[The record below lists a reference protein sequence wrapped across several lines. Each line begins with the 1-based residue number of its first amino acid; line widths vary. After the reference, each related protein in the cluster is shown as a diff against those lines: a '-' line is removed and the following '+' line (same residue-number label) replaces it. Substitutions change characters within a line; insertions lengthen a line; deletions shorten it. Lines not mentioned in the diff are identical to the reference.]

1 MNIWN
6 KTPLKATKLMKS
18 SELQIIVCCE
28 CERKYHVL
36 ALFFSLGISL
46 CPLLGQNT
54 GAALWSESAQLFIN
68 FCKTRKSLQSIVF
81 PNRGY
86 GCFQAKHTGSLKL
99 LSTHIDVRTTFL
111 TQITDTSLQQ
121 SPVKKS
127 SQMYLHVHM
136 SACINVRMFI
146 CI

>member
-1 MNIWN
+1 MY
-6 KTPLKATKLMKS
+6 
-18 SELQIIVCCE
+18 
-28 CERKYHVL
+28 ERKYHVL

-68 FCKTRKSLQSIVF
+68 FCITRMSLQSIVF
-81 PNRGY
+81 PNQRY

-99 LSTHIDVRTTFL
+99 LNTHIDVRTTFL
-111 TQITDTSLQQ
+111 TQYPQITDTSLQQ
-121 SPVKKS
+121 SLIKNS
-127 SQMYLHVHM
+127 SQIYLHVHT
-136 SACINVRMFI
+136 SACIHVCMFI